1 MADLMDLI
9 QSQMN
14 GSVLDMLSS
23 NLGAKNKKQTQSAT
37 SDAIN
42 ILLNGLAR
50 NTSTSQGASALANA
64 LDRDHDGSVLDDLA
78 GILMGN
84 AGSTSPRSL
93 DGAGIL
99 GHILGNRQDKA
110 VDVLSKR
117 NGLSQQQTISLLI
130 KLAPVIM
137 GALGKM
143 KKTKQLDPQGLPDI
157 LSGAASKAN
166 RNQGGSIFES
176 LLDQDGDG
184 NLNNEIKK
192 VGFSFLRSL
201 FKR

>member
-1 MADLMDLI
+1 MADLMDLL
-9 QSQMN
+9 QSQLS
-14 GSVLDMLSS
+14 GSVMETLSS
-23 NLGAKNKKQTQSAT
+23 NLGAKNKSQAQSAT
-37 SDAIN
+37 SDALN

-50 NTSTSQGASALANA
+50 NSSTSQGASALAGA

-84 AGSTSPRSL
+84 AGKASPRSL

-117 NGLSQQQTISLLI
+117 NGLSQQQTIGLLI

-137 GALGKM
+137 GVLGKM
-143 KKTKQLDPQGLPDI
+143 KKSNQLDTHGLPDI
-157 LSGAASKAN
+157 LSGAASKS
-166 RNQGGSIFES
+166 NQREGSIFES
-176 LLDQDGDG
+176 LLDTDGDG